1 MMYLRAAL
9 AIAVVAVGLFATMA
23 GYTIRYKEDV
33 ALPAALFLVCAAL
46 TFYLAVAVAKKLQSL
61 EQKDLTEMET

>member
-9 AIAVVAVGLFATMA
+9 AAAVIAVGGFATLA
-23 GYTIRYKEDV
+23 GFTIRYTEDP
-33 ALPAALFLVCAAL
+33 ALPAVLFLVVAAL

-61 EQKDLTEMET
+61 EQKDFTEMET